1 MRPTISYTSFLFADF
16 GRAVAAAWPTKKLIS
31 GRGGYTDVILHEHE
45 GKEWAAVV
53 YECNTCTIKVAMI
66 DPKEMLPKPTPSEES
81 SPSLKTD
88 RGGVYV

>member
-1 MRPTISYTSFLFADF
+1 M
-16 GRAVAAAWPTKKLIS
+16 
-31 GRGGYTDVILHEHE
+31 ILHEHE

-66 DPKEMLPKPTPSEES
+66 DPKEMLPKPEES